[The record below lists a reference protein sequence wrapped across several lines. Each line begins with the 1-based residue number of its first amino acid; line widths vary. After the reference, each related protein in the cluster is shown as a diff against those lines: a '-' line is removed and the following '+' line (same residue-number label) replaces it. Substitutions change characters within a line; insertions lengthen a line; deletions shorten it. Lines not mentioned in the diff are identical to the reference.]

1 MGEDE
6 VTACSREA
14 GLHPTTPQEE
24 QGLLQK
30 GPCLPQHIHALEA
43 HWSRST
49 VLILV
54 IWQGT
59 YNSQALNRGIWAG
72 KDSGIS

>member
-30 GPCLPQHIHALEA
+30 GPCLPQHIHTLEA
-43 HWSRST
+43 T
-49 VLILV
+49 
-54 IWQGT
+54 G
-59 YNSQALNRGIWAG
+59 AG
-72 KDSGIS
+72 AQSSSSLFGRELTIARL